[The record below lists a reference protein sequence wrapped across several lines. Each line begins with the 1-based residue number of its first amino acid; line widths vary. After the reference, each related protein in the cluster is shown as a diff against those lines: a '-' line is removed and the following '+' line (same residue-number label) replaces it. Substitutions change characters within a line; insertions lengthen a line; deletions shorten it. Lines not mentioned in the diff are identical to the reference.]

1 MVLQN
6 YIILEEGI
14 PAALHF
20 TDHAITAREI
30 TDPVTQE
37 TKIVNALVFTV
48 DELNGRPVS
57 AHYSTVSEKHALTFQ
72 PYLAGKKYTG
82 YTFVITQV
90 GKGFRRDYQV
100 QVIPRR

>member
-20 TDHAITAREI
+20 TDHVITAREI

-37 TKIVNALVFTV
+37 TKTVNALVFSV

-72 PYLAGKKYTG
+72 PYLDGKKYAR
-82 YTFVITQV
+82 YTFVITQM
-90 GKGFRRDYQV
+90 GKGFRREDRKSV
-100 QVIPRR
+100 V